1 MAGSTGWLAAWGVG
15 LRRQPYTDAQAPHL
29 PRTHRRKSFYHGNKL
44 NSAFLSK
51 YWRNTEEKDIPWTFL
66 QLLGAFLQGN
76 GSKALCPHRHTR
88 PWILSSHQ
96 TSSRRI
102 LSLLLLLLLF
112 NIILRKPHRWIGRR
126 HPYSGVYNM
135 THRLPS
141 LCVMSPA
148 QLQQLGAGMRVGKGP
163 GGWQGAR
170 GQAQDAALPLCA
182 AGHRDQLTS
191 FQRCLGLKLTFTCS
205 CPPLTGHLRGLRR
218 LCPCLAQHQPSP
230 CREPASAPP
239 WRKAMAFSC
248 EGRRRWRW
256 ASSVASCH
264 TSCLSGFFLSFL
276 RTGEH
281 GTSSWALWTM
291 SVGERL
297 VPLSLTPF
305 YARHL

>member
-218 LCPCLAQHQPSP
+218 LCPPVWPSTSPLPAESPLQPRP
-230 CREPASAPP
+230 
-239 WRKAMAFSC
+239 
-248 EGRRRWRW
+248 
-256 ASSVASCH
+256 
-264 TSCLSGFFLSFL
+264 
-276 RTGEH
+276 
-281 GTSSWALWTM
+281 
-291 SVGERL
+291 GERL
-297 VPLSLTPF
+297 WPSPVRGDGGDVGPRLWHHVTQAASLAFSSAFWGPGSTGRRAGPSGPWVWESV
-305 YARHL
+305 